1 MPMLAGVG
9 LLMVCCSSSSAAAM
23 MMGREEKEDPVVPK
37 TPAKKSPEQIKADE
51 AKAALAIVKADPNA
65 DAADILDAQN
75 EADNAQAEA
84 DAADDSDD
92 DDVDPSCSLQNG
104 DNVQYGCGHVYQDT
118 INAQAQCGATEPLTF
133 IWDGTGKSACGI
145 NRGDIVQKCSKYI
158 YQKES
163 DANAQ
168 CVAFGGTNTPVPFIP
183 TE

>member
-1 MPMLAGVG
+1 MAMPMLAGVG
-9 LLMVCCSSSSAAAM
+9 LMMVCCSSSAAM
-23 MMGREEKEDPVVPK
+23 MMGGEEKEDPVVPK
-37 TPAKKSPEQIKADE
+37 TSAADESGADDSGADE
-51 AKAALAIVKADPNA
+51 A
-65 DAADILDAQN
+65 
-75 EADNAQAEA
+75 
-84 DAADDSDD
+84 
-92 DDVDPSCSLQNG
+92 DPSCSLQRG
-104 DNVQYGCGHVYQDT
+104 DNVQYGCGYAYQDT
-118 INAQAQCGATEPLTF
+118 TNAQAQCGATEPLTF